1 MRKKHTAEGEDRRIV
16 KSEGGFE
23 RLREQVKEKNAG
35 FYPEPQDGV

>member
-1 MRKKHTAEGEDRRIV
+1 MIKKHNAEGKNRRIV

-35 FYPEPQDGV
+35 FYPEPKDGV